1 MNDTATTISS
11 AVTTEA
17 PFTLPHTQETPLV
30 PSPVATS
37 ESTSTTPAPQPLRIK
52 KISINGYRAFPQYR
66 PHNFE
71 VSLGDDGK
79 NLLLYGENGSGKTSL
94 FKALRDL
101 FNRDLKDTA
110 YTSYQNIFDIGT
122 DDGITAE
129 LTSGSPPSFSW
140 GVGTVHPSIDKDK
153 TAFNAFTRSCFFLD
167 YRSLLETNFVHKNNA
182 NPNLYTLLVGTIL
195 KDVMPPGSR
204 TIRESR
210 EILSSALDAVRSYG
224 NSLNQRNAVAAAE
237 KMTTALSTLI
247 PNVVVEANIILGKL
261 QPGTII
267 NLTTPTITY
276 SNGTQK
282 KDRKYTGESI
292 ELLIEL
298 NGKPIPTPQH
308 FLNEA
313 RLSAIALSIYL
324 AGAKF
329 SRAGRPGIL
338 VLDDVLIG
346 LDLSNRIPLLE
357 LLQNDFANWQIFL
370 FTHDHVWYDL
380 ARTWVGEKWISK
392 ELFLVS
398 KDTMAFDRPELRDGD
413 LLAKAKGHLDNK
425 DLTAAAVYIR
435 ARFETILSRVCQD
448 SGIEIKYKKNPKNIS
463 ADNLWQGIQSRQR
476 TRVQEGQSDFIT
488 PQLMQDVEQVRSNIL
503 NKLCHSA
510 SPSFTDTEVQYAFDI
525 ITELSRFDFNKR

>member
-11 AVTTEA
+11 AVTADA
-17 PFTLPHTQETPLV
+17 PFTLPPTQEPPLAA
-30 PSPVATS
+30 SPIAAAA
-37 ESTSTTPAPQPLRIK
+37 STLTTPDPQPLRIK

-66 PHNFE
+66 PRNFE
-71 VSLGDDGK
+71 ISLGDDGK

-153 TAFNAFTRSCFFLD
+153 TAFNAVARLCFFLD
-167 YRSLLETNFVHKNNA
+167 YRSLLETNFVHKNIA

-195 KDVMPPGSR
+195 KDVTPPGSR
-204 TIRESR
+204 TIGESL
-210 EILSSALDAVRSYG
+210 ENLSSALDAVRNYG
-224 NSLNQRNAVAAAE
+224 SSLNRRNAVAAAD

-267 NLTTPTITY
+267 NLAPPTINY
-276 SNGTQK
+276 SNGTKK
-282 KDRKYTGESI
+282 KDRKYIGESI
-292 ELLIEL
+292 ELLITL

-324 AGAKF
+324 ASAKV
-329 SRAGRPGIL
+329 SPSSHPGIL

-357 LLQNDFANWQIFL
+357 LLQKDFADWQIFL

-380 ARTWVGEKWISK
+380 ARSWVGEKWISK

-398 KDTMAFDRPELRDGD
+398 NATMAFDRPELRDGN

-435 ARFETILSRVCQD
+435 ARFETILSKVCEKF
-448 SGIEIKYKKNPKNIS
+448 GIEIKYKKNPKDIS
-463 ADNLWQGIQSRQR
+463 ADDLWQGIQSRQKKR
-476 TRVQEGQSDFIT
+476 AQESLPDFIT
-488 PQLMQDVEQVRSNIL
+488 PQLMKDVEQVRSTIL

-510 SPSFTDTEVQYAFDI
+510 SPSFMNTEVQYAFDI